1 VWIRIGAE
9 GEKNAAEI
17 MADEG
22 ERGERLRERERERE
36 RGISA
41 GVQKGPQGLLR
52 A

>member
-22 ERGERLRERERERE
+22 ERGERMREREREESVLEFR
-36 RGISA
+36 
-41 GVQKGPQGLLR
+41 KGHK
-52 A
+52 AS